1 MERAPLSTLMELCGE
16 ELVYTAIKDESATF
30 IEFEMSANN
39 TNGYPRT
46 LNRKRAMGAFFLWL
60 R

>member
-30 IEFEMSANN
+30 IEFEMS
-39 TNGYPRT
+39 G
-46 LNRKRAMGAFFLWL
+46 K
-60 R
+60 